1 MQCAPSAR
9 NEKIMSYQRIACLST
24 EAVETLYLLGAEE
37 SIAGIS
43 GFTTRPA
50 RARKEKPK
58 VSGFTTAKL
67 ERILAVEPDLVI
79 AFSDLQAEIVRELIR
94 AGVEVHV
101 FNQRDLAG
109 IFRMIPA
116 LAALVG
122 RQAAGDRLVAELQEL
137 LDGARLRARSLPRHP
152 RIYFEEW
159 HDPLISN
166 IRWVSELIEAAGG
179 EDCFAEESRRRAARE
194 RIIADPAEVVRRAP
208 DIIIG
213 SWCGKKFSPEQVRAR
228 AGWEAVP
235 AVAND
240 QLHEIKS
247 ADILSP
253 GPAAITEGLAQLE
266 RIVAQWAQHAAARA

>member
-1 MQCAPSAR
+1 
-9 NEKIMSYQRIACLST
+9 MSYRRIACLST
-24 EAVETLYLLGAEE
+24 EAVETLYLLGAEDC
-37 SIAGIS
+37 IAGIS
-43 GFTTRPA
+43 GFATRPA

-58 VSGFTTAKL
+58 VSGFSSAKT
-67 ERILAVEPDLVI
+67 ERILAVKPDLVI

-109 IFRMIPA
+109 IMRMIGT

-122 RQAAGDRLVAELQEL
+122 KVEVGAGLIADLQTRLDAARIRAHEL
-137 LDGARLRARSLPRHP
+137 PCHP

-159 HDPLISN
+159 NDPLISG
-166 IRWVSELIEAAGG
+166 IRWVSELIEVAGG
-179 EDCFAEESRRRAARE
+179 EDCFAEESRRPAARE

-213 SWCGKKFSPEQVRAR
+213 SWCGKKFRAEQVRAR
-228 AGWEAVP
+228 AGWDAVP
-235 AVAND
+235 AVHRD
-240 QLHEIKS
+240 CLYEIKS

-253 GPAAITEGLAQLE
+253 GPGAITEGLAQLE
-266 RIVAQWAQHAAARA
+266 RIVAQWSPAAASRS

>member
-1 MQCAPSAR
+1 
-9 NEKIMSYQRIACLST
+9 MSYRRIACLST
-24 EAVETLYLLGAEE
+24 EAVETLYLLGAEDR
-37 SIAGIS
+37 IAGIS
-43 GFTTRPA
+43 GFATRPA
-50 RARKEKPK
+50 RARREKPK
-58 VSGFTTAKL
+58 VSGFSSAKI
-67 ERILAVEPDLVI
+67 ERILAVSPDLVI

-101 FNQRDLAG
+101 FNQRDIAG
-109 IFRMIPA
+109 ILRMIER

-122 RQAAGDRLVAELQEL
+122 ETQAGERLVADLQQR
-137 LDGARLRARSLPRHP
+137 LDAASSHARNHARRP

-159 HDPLISN
+159 NDPLISG

-179 EDCFAEESRRRAARE
+179 VDCFAEESHRHSARE

-213 SWCGKKFSPEQVRAR
+213 SWCGKKFQPEQVRSR
-228 AGWEAVP
+228 TGWAAVP
-235 AVAND
+235 AVRD
-240 QLHEIKS
+240 GRLYEIKS

-266 RIVAQWAQHAAARA
+266 RIVDRWQAENR